1 MSRIE
6 FKDLTRREY
15 VYVLVCL
22 VILSAIAACI
32 LLTQHE
38 RDAEWI
44 KFRAEHHCRAV
55 AHHDSPEG
63 PSIGIG
69 STTWACD
76 DGSTYVKSDD

>member
-22 VILSAIAACI
+22 VILAVIAVCM

-55 AHHDSPEG
+55 AHHESPEG
-63 PSIGIG
+63 PSFGSS

-76 DGSTYVKSDD
+76 NGSTYVKSDD